1 MRNDNMYDFPKIAQ
15 TIKTLAKLKNI
26 KTGEMLDDL
35 GYGPNT
41 LSNMQHGRALA
52 SDRLAKIADYLGCSV
67 DYLLGRDSSES
78 ASDPG
83 ITRLHDLLDQIP
95 PDRYDDA
102 ETFLRLIIEAG
113 KKR

>member
-1 MRNDNMYDFPKIAQ
+1 MFAERFNEILQKKGLTAYKVAKDCGIAQ
-15 TIKTLAKLKNI
+15 GQMNEYKNG
-26 KTGEMLDDL
+26 KRVPGEKYLL
-35 GYGPNT
+35 
-41 LSNMQHGRALA
+41 
-52 SDRLAKIADYLGCSV
+52 KIADYLGCSV